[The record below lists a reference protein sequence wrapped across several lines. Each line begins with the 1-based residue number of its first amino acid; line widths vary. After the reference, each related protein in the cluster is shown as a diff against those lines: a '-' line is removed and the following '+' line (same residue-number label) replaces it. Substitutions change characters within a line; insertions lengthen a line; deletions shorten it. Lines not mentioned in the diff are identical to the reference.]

1 VRQVA
6 ADGFVHLERSTYSVP
21 PEHVGQ
27 TVLVEFGE
35 QRVVI
40 RAGDLVVAEHA
51 RAPHP
56 GACMTQPEHV
66 AAFWKLCQLPDPPRG
81 TPNWQLTFPEGVA
94 TRPLSAYE
102 QAAEA
107 TR

>member
-1 VRQVA
+1 
-6 ADGFVHLERSTYSVP
+6 
-21 PEHVGQ
+21 
-27 TVLVEFGE
+27 
-35 QRVVI
+35 
-40 RAGDLVVAEHA
+40 
-51 RAPHP
+51 
-56 GACMTQPEHV
+56 MTKPEHV

-107 TR
+107 TP